1 MDVEQDVTKKQDQEV
16 FDFIFTKFYKFVF
29 VKAFFIIQDKE
40 AAEDLVQSFFIDL
53 WENKHYLM
61 LEDDMKGYLYRSI
74 RNRALNYLRDTE
86 KKLKR
91 QEHYLINR
99 GDSFEKIEEPNEQ
112 ICHLKQAL
120 NELPNQ
126 QQRALRI
133 VYMQAR
139 KYQEAADLMGI
150 SINSLKSHLKTGL
163 KNLRIRIK

>member
-1 MDVEQDVTKKQDQEV
+1 MNVEQEIIKKEDQVV

-29 VKAFFIIQDKE
+29 VKALFIIQDKE

-53 WENKHYLM
+53 WENKQYLM

-91 QEHYLINR
+91 QEHYLSNQEVA
-99 GDSFEKIEEPNEQ
+99 FEKIEEPDEQ
-112 ICHLKQAL
+112 IDHLTQAL
-120 NELPNQ
+120 DELPNQ
-126 QQRALRI
+126 QQRALKI